1 MPTVE
6 DVLMTKTPDVIVAGP
21 STTVQE
27 AVRLMFDSNVGSV
40 IVREDDSLLGI
51 FTERDLLRRVV
62 AAGKDPRAVPLSEV
76 MSHPVRSC
84 GLHDD
89 LRACLETLTHSHFR
103 HLAVVEAGALVGLIG
118 LRDLL
123 TAELAER
130 ERTIGTLR
138 EQIER
143 RR

>member
-21 STTVQE
+21 STTAQE
-27 AVRLMFDSNVGSV
+27 AARLMFDSNVGSV
-40 IVREDDSLLGI
+40 IVRDEDQLLGI

-62 AAGKDPRAVPLSEV
+62 APGRDPRAVPLSEV
-76 MSHPVRSC
+76 MSRPVRSC
-84 GLHDD
+84 GLRDD
-89 LRACLETLTHSHFR
+89 LRTCLETLSHSHFR
-103 HLAVVEAGALVGLIG
+103 HLAVVEDGALVGLIG

-123 TAELAER
+123 SAELVDR
-130 ERTIGTLR
+130 ERTIGTLH